1 MIKPNENQEPL
12 GQFGNKSH
20 TWPKAHFHF
29 IGELVAIAGRH
40 DLSST
45 YTKVIAAKKP
55 IAENSSATLR
65 SRNHDE

>member
-29 IGELVAIAGRH
+29 IGELAAIAGRH

-45 YTKVIAAKKP
+45 YTKVIAAKK
-55 IAENSSATLR
+55 NL
-65 SRNHDE
+65 